1 MHKLISKLL
10 FLFVVFC
17 FCENVNAQVY
27 KQTIRGR
34 VIDTDSKSPLFGA
47 NIILLN
53 SDTLIGTTTDVDGK
67 FRIENVPIG
76 RRALKIT
83 SIGYEESVL
92 SNLILTSAKEM
103 VLTVELSEKVYTSE
117 AIEIIATKDKTST
130 NNDMVSVSGRN

>member
-1 MHKLISKLL
+1 MHKLITKLL

-17 FCENVNAQVY
+17 FCENANAQVY

-67 FRIENVPIG
+67 FRIENVSIG
-76 RRALKIT
+76 RRALKIS

-103 VLTVELSEKVYTSE
+103 VLTVELSEKFTHP
-117 AIEIIATKDKTST
+117 KPLK
-130 NNDMVSVSGRN
+130 